1 MPALTPPVG
10 MNVFIIKGMAPEVP
24 LSKIYKGVLP
34 FVIAQILLI
43 TLIVFFPKIAT
54 WLPSTMG

>member
-1 MPALTPPVG
+1 
-10 MNVFIIKGMAPEVP
+10 MAPEVP

-43 TLIVFFPKIAT
+43 TLIVFVPEIAT